1 MGIVV
6 DICFNFLASPKE
18 PTAVK
23 YFSMEILFREAKK
36 EPDLFH
42 EIKILINDQMP
53 LGSPG
58 FKNKG
63 QKILNYIHKYTQIE

>member
-1 MGIVV
+1 
-6 DICFNFLASPKE
+6 
-18 PTAVK
+18 
-23 YFSMEILFREAKK
+23 MEILFREAKK